1 VVQVL
6 DKKLDRSESCS
17 DGGGVTHSSS
27 SLDHPSDQ
35 SFTDTCLQNE
45 SANLSPQFIGA
56 SKKSPIEQSEEE
68 REEIHNITTEGI
80 QQNVHTRG

>member
-1 VVQVL
+1 VEKENIGIVVQVL

-35 SFTDTCLQNE
+35 SFTG
-45 SANLSPQFIGA
+45 S
-56 SKKSPIEQSEEE
+56 
-68 REEIHNITTEGI
+68 
-80 QQNVHTRG
+80 